1 MAGRAGKSYLPW
13 RRDAS
18 RTPLLFNLSL
28 EEAYLGRRRDAQDVL
43 RGFSVLRTVLSTPWI
58 RFLLAFFSETESLS
72 NNSFPCLGMH

>member
-28 EEAYLGRRRDAQDVL
+28 EEAYLERRRDAQDVL
-43 RGFSVLRTVLSTPWI
+43 QGFSVLRTVLSTARI
-58 RFLLAFFSETESLS
+58 RFLLAFFETKSLS
-72 NNSFPCLGMH
+72 NNSFPCLRIH

>member
-28 EEAYLGRRRDAQDVL
+28 EEAYLERRRDAQDVL
-43 RGFSVLRTVLSTPWI
+43 QGFSVLRTVLSTARI
-58 RFLLAFFSETESLS
+58 RFLLAFFETESLS
-72 NNSFPCLGMH
+72 NNSFPCLRIH

>member
-13 RRDAS
+13 RRHAS

-43 RGFSVLRTVLSTPWI
+43 QGFSVLRTVLSTARI
-58 RFLLAFFSETESLS
+58 RFLLAFFETESLS
-72 NNSFPCLGMH
+72 NNSFPCLRIH

>member
-43 RGFSVLRTVLSTPWI
+43 QGFSVLRTVLSTPRI
-58 RFLLAFFSETESLS
+58 RFLLAFFETESLS
-72 NNSFPCLGMH
+72 NNSFPCLRMH